1 MTATTAFYDLALV
14 AGRILLGGF
23 FLLSGIR
30 HLTDADTLAQYAG
43 SKGLPAPKLAV
54 LGTGLLLLAGA
65 ASVLA
70 GFLPRLGLGLLALFL
85 VAVTPVMHD
94 YWTLGEAQA
103 RQAEQTQFLKNAAL
117 LGATL
122 ALMSLPTPWA
132 YALAA

>member
-1 MTATTAFYDLALV
+1 MVELLDAMLV
-14 AGRILLGGF
+14 AGRALLGGF
-23 FLLSGIR
+23 FLLNGIR
-30 HLTDADTLAQYAG
+30 HVTDADSLAQYAG

-54 LGTGLLLLAGA
+54 LGSGLLLLAGG

-85 VAVTPVMHD
+85 VGVTPVMHD
-94 YWTLGEAQA
+94 YWTVDDAQA
-103 RQAEQTQFLKNAAL
+103 RQGEQTQFLKNAAL